1 MKKSLFSDTE
11 CFHLLTTISLCSGL
25 SESRVALV
33 ECSNFY
39 VMDKVLRRPLWQE
52 IGGGSCQIPILF
64 LCNRR
69 CACDAY
75 ELHGIVES
83 ELCYVQMFMEMTFGN
98 PFLQS

>member
-1 MKKSLFSDTE
+1 MAGD
-11 CFHLLTTISLCSGL
+11 
-25 SESRVALV
+25 
-33 ECSNFY
+33 
-39 VMDKVLRRPLWQE
+39 RR
-52 IGGGSCQIPILF
+52 GILPNSYPF